1 MHVPPPPSP
10 NPSRRRKGT
19 HDRKAAEA
27 AGRRGERLA
36 GWWLR
41 LKGWSILDR
50 RVRTPAGEIDL
61 VARKGNLIAFVEVKT
76 RATAA
81 ELEFAID
88 ERRLARVAAAAE
100 YLMPRYAGP
109 GDDIRV
115 DVILLAPGTRPRHI
129 ENAWIG

>member
-1 MHVPPPPSP
+1 
-10 NPSRRRKGT
+10 
-19 HDRKAAEA
+19 
-27 AGRRGERLA
+27 LA

-50 RVRTPAGEIDL
+50 RVRTPAGEVDI
-61 VARKGNLIAFVEVKT
+61 VARKGSLIAFVEVKT

-81 ELEFAID
+81 ELDFAID

-100 YLMPRYAGP
+100 YLMSRYAGP

-129 ENAWIG
+129 ENAWIGSG

>member
-1 MHVPPPPSP
+1 MVRTQAPRD
-10 NPSRRRKGT
+10 RRV
-19 HDRKAAEA
+19 AEG

-41 LKGWSILDR
+41 LKGWHILDR
-50 RVRTPAGEIDL
+50 RVRTPAGEVDI
-61 VARKGNLIAFVEVKT
+61 VARKGSLVAFVEVKT

-81 ELEFAID
+81 ELDFAID

-100 YLMPRYAGP
+100 LLMTRYARP

-115 DVILLAPGTRPRHI
+115 DVLLLAPGVRPRHI
-129 ENAWIG
+129 ENAWIAQ

>member
-1 MHVPPPPSP
+1 MPPPPSP
-10 NPSRRRKGT
+10 IPSRKRKET
-19 HDRKAAEA
+19 HDRKVAEA

-50 RVRTPAGEIDL
+50 RVRTPAGEVDI
-61 VARKGNLIAFVEVKT
+61 VARRGNLIAFVEVKT

-81 ELEFAID
+81 ELDFAID
-88 ERRLARVAAAAE
+88 EPRLARVAAAAE